1 MKRKLS
7 SSILGALLLGACMNG
22 QNIELEGTVKYVGA
36 TPHHYLA
43 LEDNKRHLFK
53 ISNPQA
59 FGVEKLQNRKVRV
72 KVELV
77 KEAVGPGFP
86 AVVKIISI
94 EKE

>member
-1 MKRKLS
+1 MKQSVSL
-7 SSILGALLLGACMNG
+7 LAFGALLLGACMTG
-22 QNIELEGTVKYVGA
+22 QNIEVEGKVKYVGS

-43 LEDNKRHLFK
+43 LEDQKHHLFK

-59 FGVEKLQNRKVRV
+59 FGVDKLQNRKIKARV
-72 KVELV
+72 QLL

-94 EKE
+94 EKK